1 MSADSTAFDPYR
13 TPSLPEGPGGGAPG
27 ARPGWLTAVC
37 VMCIV
42 MGVLGAMNGVGGV
55 IGTLFGQQM
64 QRAFTP
70 RGAGGLPP
78 EMQKVQDDFQDE
90 MAAVQ
95 EKFFWG
101 LLGSSLLR
109 IAVAAALIYG
119 GIVCLS
125 LKPGGRQVLLAACAA
140 AILFEIG
147 IVVLQS
153 LINMEMMTAIN
164 AYLENFLQT
173 MPDAQGGGPPKE
185 LMLRIMKG
193 SIIAGFVLQ
202 YVLILI
208 KLVFYLLCILYLRR
222 QSIKALFGQAS
233 APAAVLV

>member
-1 MSADSTAFDPYR
+1 MSSDTTAYDPYR
-13 TPSLPEGPGGGAPG
+13 TPSLPEGPAGGHSG

-42 MGVLGAMNGVGGV
+42 MGVLGAMNGVGGI

-64 QRAFTP
+64 QNMMTP

-78 EMQKVQDDFQDE
+78 EMQKVQDDFQAE

-101 LLGSSLLR
+101 LLLSSMLR

-119 GIVCLS
+119 GIVCLG
-125 LKPGGRQVLLAACAA
+125 LKPGGRQLLLAACGAA
-140 AILFEIG
+140 LVFEIG

-164 AYLENFLQT
+164 GYLENFLQT
-173 MPDAQGGGPPKE
+173 MPAQQGGPPKE
-185 LMLRIMKG
+185 FMLRIMKG

-202 YVLILI
+202 YVLILVKMI
-208 KLVFYLLCILYLRR
+208 FYLLCLLYLRR

-233 APAAVLV
+233 APAAALV